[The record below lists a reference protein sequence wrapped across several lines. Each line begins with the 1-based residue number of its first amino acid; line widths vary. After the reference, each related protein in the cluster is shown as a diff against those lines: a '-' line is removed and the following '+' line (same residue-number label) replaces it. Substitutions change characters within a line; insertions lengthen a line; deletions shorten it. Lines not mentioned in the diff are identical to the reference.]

1 MDTTATPEHVIVREK
16 PNLNTSV
23 LLMSLLLGVVA
34 FMVLVPLFLMI
45 LNSFQVSAPGQPMVY
60 GLEGWHQ
67 AFTSPGIL
75 NAIYNTFSLAITR
88 QFIALVLGIVLA
100 WLLARTDIPMSGTL
114 EFLFWLSFFLP
125 ALPVTIGWIL
135 LLDPKFG
142 LVNQWLM
149 KLPFITGP
157 VFDIYSFWGI
167 VWAHLAA
174 STIGVKVLLLA
185 PAFRNMDAALEES
198 SRVSGASAVGTL
210 IRIITP
216 VMLPAILVS
225 TILGLIRSL
234 EAFEIELL
242 LGVPVGIQVFSTK
255 ILDLVIAEPSEYPPA
270 MALST
275 TFLAV
280 LLVLVCFQRFLIG
293 RKEFTTVTG
302 RGFNIRRT
310 ALGSWKNFVLVSVF
324 LLAMVITVV
333 PTIFLVLGTFM
344 TLFGF
349 FDIKDPW
356 TLDNWRQ
363 VLQDPVILR
372 SLWNTLVVAVGSGI
386 VGVFFYSL
394 IAYVIVRSNFAF
406 RGVLDFLS
414 WIPFAV
420 PGILLGMALLWTFLG
435 TRIFIPLYGTVYIL
449 MIAMVIKSMPIG
461 TQVIKSIMMQLG
473 RDLEEASIVSGASWF
488 STYRRILVPLLFP
501 ALVTVGLLV
510 FISAAR
516 DIGTVVLLATGE
528 TRTLSLLML
537 EFATEGQFEK
547 ATVVGVV
554 IVVFIVVA
562 ALIARSLGGRVGLRR
577 E

>member
-1 MDTTATPEHVIVREK
+1 MDRAAAPERVIFAEK
-16 PNLNTSV
+16 LNGSL

-34 FMVLVPLFLMI
+34 FVVLVPLFLMI
-45 LNSFQVSAPGQPMVY
+45 LNSFQLSKPGEPMIY
-60 GLEGWHQ
+60 GLQGWRE
-67 AFTSPGIL
+67 AFSSPGIL
-75 NAIYNTFSLAITR
+75 SAIHNTFSLALAR
-88 QFIALVLGIVLA
+88 QFIALILGIMLA
-100 WLLARTDIPMSGTL
+100 WLLSRTDIPLSGPL
-114 EFLFWLSFFLP
+114 EFMFWLSFFLP

-142 LVNQWLM
+142 LVNQWLL
-149 KLPFITGP
+149 KLPFISEP
-157 VFDIYSFWGI
+157 PFNIYSFWGI
-167 VWAHLAA
+167 VWAHLAS

-210 IRIITP
+210 IRIIIP
-216 VMLPAILVS
+216 VMMPAILVA

-234 EAFEIELL
+234 EAFEIELV

-270 MALST
+270 MALSS

-280 LLVLVCFQRFLIG
+280 LLVLLCFQRFVVG

-302 RGFNIRRT
+302 RGFNLRRT
-310 ALGSWKNFVLVSVF
+310 ALGRWKNFVFFLVV
-324 LLAMVITVV
+324 LLALIVTVV

-344 TLFGF
+344 KLFGF
-349 FDIKDPW
+349 FDISDPW
-356 TLDNWRQ
+356 TLNNWRQ

-372 SLWNTLVVAVGSGI
+372 SLWNTLLIALGSAML
-386 VGVFFYSL
+386 GVFLYSL
-394 IAYVIVRSNFAF
+394 IAYVIVKTSFTF

-414 WIPFAV
+414 WVPWSI
-420 PGILLGMALLWTFLG
+420 PGILLGIALLWTFLG
-435 TRIFIPLYGTVYIL
+435 TRIFIPLYGSVYIL
-449 MIAMVIKSMPIG
+449 MIAMIIKSMPIG
-461 TQVIKSIMMQLG
+461 TQVIKSVMLQLG
-473 RDLEEASIVSGASWF
+473 RELEEASIVSGASWF

-501 ALVTVGLLV
+501 ALITVGLLV
-510 FISAAR
+510 FISAVR
-516 DIGTVVLLATGE
+516 DISTVVLLATGE

-547 ATVVGVV
+547 ATVMGVL
-554 IVVFIVVA
+554 IVVFVGAA
-562 ALIARSLGGRVGLRR
+562 ALIARSLGGRVGMR

>member
-1 MDTTATPEHVIVREK
+1 MDRTAAPERVIFPEK
-16 PNLNTSV
+16 LNGSL

-34 FMVLVPLFLMI
+34 FVVLVPLFLMI
-45 LNSFQVSAPGQPMVY
+45 LNSFQISKPGEPMIY
-60 GLEGWHQ
+60 GLQGWRE
-67 AFTSPGIL
+67 AFSSPGIL
-75 NAIYNTFSLAITR
+75 SAIHNTFSLALAR
-88 QFIALVLGIVLA
+88 QFIALILGIVLA
-100 WLLARTDIPMSGTL
+100 WLLARTDIPLSGPL
-114 EFLFWLSFFLP
+114 EFMFWLSFFLP

-142 LVNQWLM
+142 LVNQWLL
-149 KLPFITGP
+149 KLPFISEP
-157 VFDIYSFWGI
+157 PFNIYSFWGI
-167 VWAHLAA
+167 VWAHLAS

-210 IRIITP
+210 IRIIIP
-216 VMLPAILVS
+216 VMMPAILVA

-234 EAFEIELL
+234 EAFEIELV

-270 MALST
+270 MALSS

-280 LLVLVCFQRFLIG
+280 LLVLLCFQRFVVG

-302 RGFNIRRT
+302 RGFNLRRT
-310 ALGSWKNFVLVSVF
+310 ALGRWKNFVFVLVV
-324 LLAMVITVV
+324 LLALIVTVV

-344 TLFGF
+344 KLFGF
-349 FDIKDPW
+349 FDISDPW
-356 TLDNWRQ
+356 TLNNWRQ

-372 SLWNTLVVAVGSGI
+372 SLWNTLVVALGSAM
-386 VGVFFYSL
+386 VGVFLYSL
-394 IAYVIVRSNFAF
+394 IAYVIVKTSFTF

-414 WIPFAV
+414 WVPWSI
-420 PGILLGMALLWTFLG
+420 PGILLGIALLWTFLG
-435 TRIFIPLYGTVYIL
+435 TRIFIPLYGSVYIL
-449 MIAMVIKSMPIG
+449 MIAMIIKSMPIG
-461 TQVIKSIMMQLG
+461 TQVIKSVMLQLG
-473 RDLEEASIVSGASWF
+473 RELEEASIVSGASWF
-488 STYRRILVPLLFP
+488 STYRRILVPLLSP

-510 FISAAR
+510 FISAVR
-516 DIGTVVLLATGE
+516 DISTVVLLATGE

-547 ATVVGVV
+547 ATVMGVL
-554 IVVFIVVA
+554 IVVFVGTA
-562 ALIARSLGGRVGLRR
+562 ALIARSLGGRVGMR

>member
-1 MDTTATPEHVIVREK
+1 MDRTAASERVIFQEK
-16 PNLNTSV
+16 LNGSL

-34 FMVLVPLFLMI
+34 FVVLVPLFLMI
-45 LNSFQVSAPGQPMVY
+45 LNSFQVSKPGEAMIY
-60 GLEGWHQ
+60 GLQGWRE
-67 AFTSPGIL
+67 AFSSPGIL
-75 NAIYNTFSLAITR
+75 SAVYNTFSLALAR
-88 QFIALVLGIVLA
+88 QFIALILGIVLA
-100 WLLARTDIPMSGTL
+100 WLLARTDIPLSGPL
-114 EFLFWLSFFLP
+114 EFMFWLSFFLP

-142 LVNQWLM
+142 LVNQWLL
-149 KLPFITGP
+149 KLPFISEP
-157 VFDIYSFWGI
+157 PFNIYSFWGI
-167 VWAHLAA
+167 VWAHLAS

-210 IRIITP
+210 IRIIIP
-216 VMLPAILVS
+216 VMMPAILVA

-234 EAFEIELL
+234 EAFEIELV

-270 MALST
+270 MALSS

-280 LLVLVCFQRFLIG
+280 LLVLLCLQRFVVG

-302 RGFNIRRT
+302 RGFNLRRT
-310 ALGSWKNFVLVSVF
+310 ALGRWKNFVFVLVV
-324 LLAMVITVV
+324 LLALIVTVV

-344 TLFGF
+344 KLFGF
-349 FDIKDPW
+349 FDISDPW
-356 TLDNWRQ
+356 TLNNWRQ

-372 SLWNTLVVAVGSGI
+372 SLWNTLIVALGSAI
-386 VGVFFYSL
+386 VGVFLYSL
-394 IAYVIVRSNFAF
+394 IAYVIVKTSFTF
-406 RGVLDFLS
+406 KGVLDFLS
-414 WIPFAV
+414 WVPWSI
-420 PGILLGMALLWTFLG
+420 PGILLGIALLWTFLG
-435 TRIFIPLYGTVYIL
+435 TRIFIPLYGSVFIL
-449 MIAMVIKSMPIG
+449 MIAMIIKSMPIG
-461 TQVIKSIMMQLG
+461 TQVIKSVMLQLG
-473 RDLEEASIVSGASWF
+473 RELEEASIVSGASWF

-510 FISAAR
+510 FISAVR
-516 DIGTVVLLATGE
+516 DISTVVLLATGE

-547 ATVVGVV
+547 ATVMGVL
-554 IVVFIVVA
+554 IVVFVGTA
-562 ALIARSLGGRVGLRR
+562 ALIARSLGGRVGMR

>member
-1 MDTTATPEHVIVREK
+1 MDSTAAPERVIFREK
-16 PNLNTSV
+16 LNGSL

-34 FMVLVPLFLMI
+34 FLVLVPLFLMI
-45 LNSFQVSAPGQPMVY
+45 LNSFQVSDPGEPMIY
-60 GLEGWHQ
+60 GLQGWRE
-67 AFTSPGIL
+67 AFSSPGIL
-75 NAIYNTFSLAITR
+75 SAIYNTFSLAIAR
-88 QFIALVLGIVLA
+88 QFIALILGIVLA
-100 WLLARTDIPMSGTL
+100 WLLARTDIPLPGPL
-114 EFLFWLSFFLP
+114 EFMFWLSFFLP

-142 LVNQWLM
+142 LVNQWLL
-149 KLPFITGP
+149 KLPFVSEP
-157 VFDIYSFWGI
+157 VFNIYSFWGI

-216 VMLPAILVS
+216 IMMPAILVA

-270 MALST
+270 MALSS

-280 LLVLVCFQRFLIG
+280 LLALVCFQRFVVG
-293 RKEFTTVTG
+293 RKEFTTVSG
-302 RGFNIRRT
+302 RGFTLRRT
-310 ALGSWKNFVLVSVF
+310 PLGRWKNFVFVAVL
-324 LLAMVITVV
+324 LLALVVTVV
-333 PTIFLVLGTFM
+333 PTIFLVMGTFM
-344 TLFGF
+344 KLFGF
-349 FDIKDPW
+349 FDISDPW

-363 VLQDPVILR
+363 VLRDPVILH
-372 SLWNTLVVAVGSGI
+372 SLWNTLVVALGSGI
-386 VGVFFYSL
+386 IGVFLYSL
-394 IAYVIVRSNFAF
+394 IAYVIVRTSFTF
-406 RGVLDFLS
+406 RGVLDLLS
-414 WIPFAV
+414 WIPFSI

-435 TRIFIPLYGTVYIL
+435 TRIFIPLYGSVYIL
-449 MIAMVIKSMPIG
+449 MIAMIIKSLPIG
-461 TQVIKSIMMQLG
+461 TQVIKSIMLQLG
-473 RDLEEASIVSGASWF
+473 RELEEASIVSGASWF
-488 STYRRILVPLLFP
+488 STYCRILVPLLFP
-501 ALVTVGLLV
+501 AMLTVGLLV

-516 DIGTVVLLATGE
+516 DISTMVLLATGE

-547 ATVVGVV
+547 ATVVGVL
-554 IVVFIVVA
+554 IVVFVAAA
-562 ALIARSLGGRVGLRR
+562 ALIARSLGGRVGMRA
-577 E
+577 